1 MSKKFDE
8 SHLHLDDMTSN
19 AVIVDA
25 NLLCL
30 MT

>member
-8 SHLHLDDMTSN
+8 SHLHLGDMTDN